1 MPIETAEIK
10 LSESLLEEK
19 EELSPFELRKQIAI
33 QIFKDINTVFRIF
46 TKISIVFI
54 FLYGAISLL
63 QDVLSDP

>member
-63 QDVLSDP
+63 QDVNLI

>member
-10 LSESLLEEK
+10 LSESLLVEK

-63 QDVLSDP
+63 QDVNLI

>member
-10 LSESLLEEK
+10 LSESSLEEK

-63 QDVLSDP
+63 QDVNLI

>member
-54 FLYGAISLL
+54 FLYGVISLL
-63 QDVLSDP
+63 QDVNLL